1 MTTESPCILDVKA
14 SMNMGKN
21 KIKLMLW
28 YDNEWS
34 YSTQLIRIL
43 KHMYNYNTKVKSKYY
58 MKNINMRDKN
68 VVARFDFNVAKDD
81 DGHIVD
87 DYRIRQAMP
96 TIWYILSQCPRRL
109 VLVSHYGR
117 PINNESKYSME
128 FMIPILEKYLKRKVN
143 FIKDTINK
151 SMVDSLSDGVYLLE
165 NIRYNLIETLYNKTE
180 DRDNHNIIQ
189 SYRSMGD
196 VFIIDAFGCLHRE
209 HMSIYDINN
218 NKKEYGYGHLVGNEL
233 KNINTLLSNKN
244 EKILGIIGGAKI
256 VDKMPLINKLQK
268 IPNARLYV
276 AGGLA
281 KHYEEY
287 YSNVLVMKHGV
298 GNENLDDEP
307 KELSL
312 IDVKNNK
319 DYSLF
324 DIHEK
329 SLEVLKNEIDNA
341 DIIFWNGPLGV
352 IEHEYYKR
360 GSYEIMEYLK
370 NTKNKKIIIGG
381 GETASIFDKEIENI
395 YVSTG
400 GGVLLEYIEKG
411 TDIVGLKAFTK

>member
-1 MTTESPCILDVKA
+1 
-14 SMNMGKN
+14 
-21 KIKLMLW
+21 
-28 YDNEWS
+28 
-34 YSTQLIRIL
+34 
-43 KHMYNYNTKVKSKYY
+43 
-58 MKNINMRDKN
+58 
-68 VVARFDFNVAKDD
+68 
-81 DGHIVD
+81 
-87 DYRIRQAMP
+87 
-96 TIWYILSQCPRRL
+96 
-109 VLVSHYGR
+109 
-117 PINNESKYSME
+117 
-128 FMIPILEKYLKRKVN
+128 
-143 FIKDTINK
+143 
-151 SMVDSLSDGVYLLE
+151 
-165 NIRYNLIETLYNKTE
+165 
-180 DRDNHNIIQ
+180 
-189 SYRSMGD
+189 
-196 VFIIDAFGCLHRE
+196 
-209 HMSIYDINN
+209 MSIYDINN
-218 NKKEYGYGHLVGNEL
+218 NKKEYGYGYLVGNEL

-276 AGGLA
+276 GGGLA

-324 DIHEK
+324 DIHDK
-329 SLEVLKNEIDNA
+329 SLDILKSEIDKA

-381 GETASIFDKEIENI
+381 GETASIFEKDIENI

-411 TDIVGLKAFTK
+411 TNVIGLKAFTV